1 MPWTAGTGRWN
12 ARYGGK
18 SRDGRDTVMISGI
31 SHITLL
37 VHDLDA
43 AGDFLKD
50 IFGAEEI
57 YASGDRQFSI
67 AKEKYFLIGNVW
79 ICLMEGDALTVRTY
93 NHIAFSVP
101 DSALDGYMDKLRV
114 AGVQILPG
122 RSRIEGEGRS
132 IYFYDF
138 DNHLFELHT
147 GTLDER
153 LNRYLA
159 NDSPD
164 CNPGTPDQ

>member
-1 MPWTAGTGRWN
+1 
-12 ARYGGK
+12 
-18 SRDGRDTVMISGI
+18 MINGI

-37 VHDLDA
+37 VRDLHV

-57 YASGDRQFSI
+57 YSSGDRRFSI
-67 AKEKYFLIGNVW
+67 ANEKYFLIGNVW
-79 ICLMEGDALTVRTY
+79 VCLMEGDALPVRTY
-93 NHIAFSVP
+93 NHIAFSIP
-101 DSALDGYMDKLRV
+101 DSAFDGYVDKLRA

-122 RSRIEGEGRS
+122 RLRIEGEGRS

-138 DNHLFELHT
+138 DNHLFEMHT

-153 LNRYLA
+153 LKRYLA
-159 NDSPD
+159 DGGQD
-164 CNPGTPDQ
+164 WNPATPDQ